1 MRWLFRRRLTPVRAV
16 QAAPAV
22 EPVPSLP
29 RRIPGRSL
37 APMEETVMPE
47 DELRELA
54 VLVIRD
60 AIRICRDAV
69 VAEKA
74 R

>member
-1 MRWLFRRRLTPVRAV
+1 
-16 QAAPAV
+16 
-22 EPVPSLP
+22 
-29 RRIPGRSL
+29 
-37 APMEETVMPE
+37 MPE